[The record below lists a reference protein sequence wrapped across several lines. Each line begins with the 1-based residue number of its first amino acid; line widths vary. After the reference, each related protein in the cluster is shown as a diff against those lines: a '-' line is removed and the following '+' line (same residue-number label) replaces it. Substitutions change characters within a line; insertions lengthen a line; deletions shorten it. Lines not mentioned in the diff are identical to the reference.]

1 MSDSS
6 DEGRYVDGDRVGWD
20 ARGDPDQFVPPDP
33 TEIEDQEWMAA
44 QFARDAERML
54 DEPQDVPVDDP
65 PELTAE
71 EFAREILDGGAD
83 AAADLLGSL
92 EPGPRAAA
100 LLAML
105 KPASL
110 SPASMVSVVAATERL
125 ASWVQACQ
133 HRWLATFACPGTAA
147 PVSDLR
153 AYASQ
158 PGQPL
163 NPRALGKNRPSVDD
177 DLASSGS
184 AVFGDPD
191 VETVLNE
198 TAMKVAAAEVGA
210 ALHFSPIAAQ
220 RRVCQ
225 AVEFAVDLPATLR
238 ALECGSIDRGRSL
251 TIADRTQNLPV
262 ELRRRVE
269 QAVLPK
275 ATTRTPGQLRGIV
288 DRAVISVDPAA
299 AKKRHEKAIAQR
311 NVTHRAAE
319 DGMGVFRA
327 ELSADK
333 AQLAYGVIDQLA
345 YQLKRTNLSS
355 GDPRGVGALRADV
368 FSDLIDQLAS
378 TGTGTIRSTLRRRAP
393 ADRVRRRQATANN
406 TPGPACEPG
415 SSSYAGEPGRA
426 GDAVRPESANDADGG
441 SDSKDPDL
449 PCGSEDAG
457 QPDPCHGADEPEC
470 RYEGNE
476 NDGGNDDADEP
487 DRRCEGD
494 ENDSGN
500 DDADEPDRRH
510 EADEHARSVLRFS
523 TAESAVVDPRIAED
537 GRDFAGE
544 SFLDDFPDGAEGF
557 DQAGLWVDAEDAAGA
572 LQSTTN
578 SATSDVGGS
587 AVNSKGV
594 FNPGTGLGAHQGR
607 VTHLNVTVAAST
619 LAGLDDR
626 PGDLDGHGP
635 IPADLARAIAAS
647 ASTIAVIAIRPGC
660 GTGLDLGRTVYRPR
674 LAQRD
679 HVTIRDQTC
688 RFPGC
693 RRQAKR
699 CQIDH
704 SDEFCPA
711 ESDGGVT
718 CPCNLQCLCVFHHGL
733 KTGGLWDCVQHS
745 DASVSWT
752 SPTGRSYLTQPR
764 QWPTTDGDSPVN
776 DAPSDAR
783 ERRYSADG
791 RASGAVDSP
800 PVNPISPASGSVDTD
815 SKASIEPPLGV
826 DDPVDSSHDPV
837 DSAHDPIA
845 DPPHDPLA
853 DPPPF

>member
-1 MSDSS
+1 
-6 DEGRYVDGDRVGWD
+6 
-20 ARGDPDQFVPPDP
+20 
-33 TEIEDQEWMAA
+33 MAA

-54 DEPQDVPVDDP
+54 YEPQDVPVDDP

-110 SPASMVSVVAATERL
+110 SPASMVSIIAATERL
-125 ASWVQACQ
+125 ASWVQARQ
-133 HRWLATFACPGTAA
+133 HRWLATFACPGIAA

-163 NPRALGKNRPSVDD
+163 NPRARGKDRPFLDD

-184 AVFGDPD
+184 AVLGDPD

-238 ALECGSIDRGRSL
+238 ALERGSIDRGRSL
-251 TIADRTQNLPV
+251 TIADRTQNLPM

-299 AKKRHEKAIAQR
+299 AKKRHEKAVAQR

-319 DGMGVFRA
+319 DGTGVFRA

-333 AQLAYGVIDQLA
+333 AQLAYSVIDQLA

-378 TGTGTIRSTLRRRAP
+378 TGTVTIRSTLRRRAP
-393 ADRVRRRQATANN
+393 ADRVGPRQATADN
-406 TPGPACEPG
+406 TTGPAGEPG
-415 SSSYAGEPGRA
+415 SSSDAGDPGRA
-426 GDAVRPESANDADGG
+426 RDAVRPESPNDADGVGG
-441 SDSKDPDL
+441 SEDAERPG
-449 PCGSEDAG
+449 GSEDAERPGGHEDAG
-457 QPDPCHGADEPEC
+457 QPDCGS
-470 RYEGNE
+470 
-476 NDGGNDDADEP
+476 DADEP
-487 DRRCEGD
+487 GCRYDGNETDRSHEAD
-494 ENDSGN
+494 EPDHRN
-500 DDADEPDRRH
+500 DADEPG
-510 EADEHARSVLRFS
+510 RSVLQFP
-523 TAESAVVDPRIAED
+523 TAESAVVDPRIAEN
-537 GRDFAGE
+537 GMDFAGE
-544 SFLDDFPDGAEGF
+544 SFLDDSPDGAEGF
-557 DQAGLWVDAEDAAGA
+557 DQADLWVDPEDAAGA
-572 LQSTTN
+572 LQSTN
-578 SATSDVGGS
+578 NPATSDIEGS
-587 AVNSKGV
+587 AINSKGV
-594 FNPGTGLGAHQGR
+594 FNPGTSLGTHQGR
-607 VTHLNVTVAAST
+607 VTHLNVTIAAST

-626 PGDLDGHGP
+626 PGELDGHGP

-647 ASTIAVIAIRPGC
+647 ASTIAAIAIRPGC

-679 HVTIRDQTC
+679 HVTTRDQTC

-745 DASVSWT
+745 DASVCWT
-752 SPTGRSYLTQPR
+752 SPTGRTYLTKPR
-764 QWPTTDGDSPVN
+764 QWPTEDGDSPVI
-776 DAPSDAR
+776 DASSDAR

-791 RASGAVDSP
+791 RESGAVDGP
-800 PVNPISPASGSVDTD
+800 PVDAIGPASGWPSGSVDAV
-815 SKASIEPPLGV
+815 SRAHIEPTLGV
-826 DDPVDSSHDPV
+826 DDPGAESMHDPGA
-837 DSAHDPIA
+837 DSPHDPIA
-845 DPPHDPLA
+845 DPP
-853 DPPPF
+853 PF